1 MMKKTKTYMGR
12 EDRNVDKQINISVID
27 VQSSWEQIIKARE
40 IMMKESRYGI
50 THLKQDRKL
59 ETSS

>member
-1 MMKKTKTYMGR
+1 MGR

-40 IMMKESRYGI
+40 IMMKESRYGT

>member
-1 MMKKTKTYMGR
+1 MMRKTKTYMGR

-40 IMMKESRYGI
+40 IMMKESRYGT